1 MKARY
6 DPGDCVM
13 EAILK
18 RSEVTGIFQP
28 MTDRRL
34 KVILVQGFRNEYDAV
49 KIQIYRAP
57 SFGFDDAQK
66 TMRHPYLDA
75 KSRSSEDSEKSPGAA
90 M

>member
-34 KVILVQGFRNEYDAV
+34 KVILVQGFRNE
-49 KIQIYRAP
+49 
-57 SFGFDDAQK
+57 
-66 TMRHPYLDA
+66 
-75 KSRSSEDSEKSPGAA
+75 
-90 M
+90 